1 MSKVAAVLAVPAL
14 GALLAASGPGHAH
27 PAPDALAVVHHTVT
41 AGAAAAVSYWT
52 PERMRHARTP
62 PFPSPLRHAP
72 PSPMPGTGGGE
83 PAGRFARR
91 PVGQFA
97 AHPVAGA
104 PWISP
109 GAVRATTGK
118 VFFSHDGGDFV
129 CSAGT
134 VTAANRDLVVT
145 AGHCA
150 QDVTGTWAEHWIYV
164 PGYEHGRRPYGAFAA
179 RHLFVPAAWSLRHDE
194 DYDVA
199 MVVVG
204 TSEGRHLADVAGA
217 QAIAFGRPTAG
228 AVVYGFG
235 YPIGG
240 RYDGEGLAYCSGR
253 LHPDTHR
260 LTRDEGLRCDMAE
273 GASGG
278 PWLTRFD
285 PRTGVGVVTSVNSF
299 KYADDP
305 YTMYGPYFGPAIRR
319 LYDEAQRA

>member
-1 MSKVAAVLAVPAL
+1 MSKRAAVLAVPAI
-14 GALLAASGPGHAH
+14 GALLAASGAGRAH
-27 PAPDALAVVHHTVT
+27 PAPDALAVAHHVVT
-41 AGAAAAVSYWT
+41 AGGAAAVRYWT

-62 PFPSPLRHAP
+62 PAPQAP
-72 PSPMPGTGGGE
+72 PAFALRRAATSPVPGPGAGE
-83 PAGRFARR
+83 LATSRFTAR
-91 PVGQFA
+91 A
-97 AHPVAGA
+97 VAGA
-104 PWISP
+104 PWISS

-134 VTAANRDLVVT
+134 VNGANRDLVVT

-150 QDVTGTWAEHWIYV
+150 RDVTGAWAEHWVYV
-164 PGYEHGRRPYGAFAA
+164 PGYERGSVPYGVFAA
-179 RHLFVPAAWSLRHDE
+179 RHLFVPAAWSQRRDE

-199 MVVVG
+199 MVAVG
-204 TSEGRHLADVAGA
+204 TSGGRHVADVAGA
-217 QAIAFGRPTAG
+217 QGIAFGRSLAG

-240 RYDGEGLAYCSGR
+240 RYDGEDLAYCSGHV
-253 LHPDTHR
+253 HPDAHR

-285 PRTGVGVVTSVNSF
+285 PSTGTGLVTSVNSF

-305 YTMYGPYFGPAIRR
+305 DTMYGPYFGPAIRR